1 MNVSAIVERANAMSE
16 KITGLRHRF
25 HANPELPWEEK
36 ETSLFIEEYLRTL
49 GLENIRRGFGGTES
63 GVMADLRGA
72 KPGRCVALR
81 GDIDALPL
89 NEENDLPYK
98 STKPGVM
105 HACGHDA
112 HTAVLLA
119 AAEILS
125 SMKDELCGTVRFL
138 FQPAEEAGYNSGA
151 PKMIEEGALDGVDAI
166 GGLHV
171 WALLPAGRLG
181 CRQGPIMAS
190 ADIWDIK
197 IQGKGGHGAMPHNA
211 IDPTITA
218 ATVISSLQT
227 VVSREMDPQ
236 ETVVLSV
243 GKLEAGTAVNIIP
256 DTARV
261 AGNVR
266 TTSRD
271 VRARMEGI
279 IRRVADGICAA
290 MRCTAELT
298 YTPIYPVT
306 VNDPG
311 ATEVMR
317 SAAVDVLGEE
327 NVVEVPVAMGSED
340 FSYFGEKVPAAYV
353 FLGIADE
360 EKGTNNQHHNP
371 KFNVNDEVLPRG
383 AALLAA
389 FAMRMNGES
398 CPHK

>member
-1 MNVSAIVERANAMSE
+1 
-16 KITGLRHRF
+16 
-25 HANPELPWEEK
+25 
-36 ETSLFIEEYLRTL
+36 
-49 GLENIRRGFGGTES
+49 
-63 GVMADLRGA
+63 
-72 KPGRCVALR
+72 
-81 GDIDALPL
+81 
-89 NEENDLPYK
+89 
-98 STKPGVM
+98 
-105 HACGHDA
+105 
-112 HTAVLLA
+112 
-119 AAEILS
+119 
-125 SMKDELCGTVRFL
+125 
-138 FQPAEEAGYNSGA
+138 
-151 PKMIEEGALDGVDAI
+151 
-166 GGLHV
+166 
-171 WALLPAGRLG
+171 
-181 CRQGPIMAS
+181 
-190 ADIWDIK
+190 
-197 IQGKGGHGAMPHNA
+197 MPHNA

-266 TTSRD
+266 TTNRE

-327 NVVEVPVAMGSED
+327 NIVEVPVAMGSED

-371 KFNVNDEVLPRG
+371 KFNVNDKVLPRG

-389 FAMRMNGES
+389 FAMRMNRES
-398 CPHK
+398 RPLK